1 LQHKRTSL
9 ADERTALARDNQLRH
24 RVHDF
29 AARIHAVIGT
39 LDNTQKQQL
48 MRLLIEDVR
57 VTGWHV
63 QIRLRVALDPP
74 PPDPTGPPNPEGKPS
89 PHPRPVSSQDG
100 LRSFGGHGLVI
111 LTGCGHAGIV
121 NIVRYAHRLTGV
133 DTVAAIVGG
142 FHLSGPAFEPAIQP
156 TIDALAEIGA
166 QTIIPAHCTGW
177 RAAQALAARMP
188 DASPTASAPASNF
201 APREL
206 T

>member
-1 LQHKRTSL
+1 
-9 ADERTALARDNQLRH
+9 
-24 RVHDF
+24 
-29 AARIHAVIGT
+29 
-39 LDNTQKQQL
+39 
-48 MRLLIEDVR
+48 M
-57 VTGWHV
+57 
-63 QIRLRVALDPP
+63 
-74 PPDPTGPPNPEGKPS
+74 
-89 PHPRPVSSQDG
+89 
-100 LRSFGGHGLVI
+100 I

-188 DASPTASAPASNF
+188 DAYIDGGVPGYAIPPSAQVARFPNSGIRHTRGMTNLLKARHGETVPLALHASRPQQLPTNASPHD
-201 APREL
+201 PRR
-206 T
+206 TYGGDH

>member
-1 LQHKRTSL
+1 
-9 ADERTALARDNQLRH
+9 
-24 RVHDF
+24 
-29 AARIHAVIGT
+29 
-39 LDNTQKQQL
+39 
-48 MRLLIEDVR
+48 MLLN
-57 VTGWHV
+57 VT
-63 QIRLRVALDPP
+63 
-74 PPDPTGPPNPEGKPS
+74 
-89 PHPRPVSSQDG
+89 
-100 LRSFGGHGLVI
+100 GHGLVI

-188 DASPTASAPASNF
+188 DAYIPNSVGSRLELRTAGPD
-201 APREL
+201 L
-206 T
+206 TSTRTALTPEHPGVSS